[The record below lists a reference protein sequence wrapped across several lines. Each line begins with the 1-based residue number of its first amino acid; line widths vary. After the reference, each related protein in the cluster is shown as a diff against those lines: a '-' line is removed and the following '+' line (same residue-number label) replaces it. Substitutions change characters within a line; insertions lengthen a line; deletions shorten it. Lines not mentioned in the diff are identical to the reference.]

1 MSSSSLPLRLQK
13 LEPWFYQFLLATL
26 LPLFVM
32 PFTNLDGNLIQRVLL
47 PLSTLWMVL
56 VLVRI
61 VPTDLLFIGRWKPF
75 GLYRPLALLC
85 AVLMWLPS
93 ALGHH
98 HAVVFHWPVLLMMCS
113 FYLFTAVGIVLMLGK
128 VGRVNEPVL
137 CLGAA
142 GYIHL
147 GLTGGQLATALE
159 VLQPGTFSLGL
170 MLPGEELVERLSY
183 FSFVTLGTQG
193 YGDVLPSTATAE
205 SFVVLLSVS
214 ATLYVTLMIG
224 LLVSRY
230 LQTRESRV

>member
-1 MSSSSLPLRLQK
+1 MSTCSLALRLQK

-26 LPLFVM
+26 LPLLVM
-32 PFTNLDGNLIQRVLL
+32 PFTNLDGNVIQRVLL
-47 PLSTLWMVL
+47 PLSTLWMV
-56 VLVRI
+56 VVSVRI
-61 VPTDLLFIGRWKPF
+61 VPRDLLFIGRWKPF
-75 GLYRPLALLC
+75 ALYRPLALLC
-85 AVLMWLPS
+85 VVVMWLPS
-93 ALGHH
+93 LLGHH
-98 HAVVFHWPVLLMMCS
+98 TSLTLHWPVLTIICS
-113 FYLFTAVGIVLMLGK
+113 FYLVTAVAIVLMLAK

-230 LQTRESRV
+230 LQTRKIEI